1 MFCIVD
7 KSNSDILINNEDILF
22 FEKGLNFS
30 EIVDL
35 DLVNNVSDSV
45 YEDIFDKQNFENFL
59 NQNFYENY
67 LRETY
72 LYNLEYFGIVISI
85 DSGVANVT
93 GLSTVRVGELVDFRV
108 QKGNNSMLV
117 RGMVLNLEVNIVKI
131 ILFSDESSVSEGD
144 LVFRSGISLRVPVG
158 LSLLGRVV
166 DPLGR
171 PIDGKGDL
179 KDVTYNLMEVKAPGI
194 IERKSVGRPL
204 QTGIK
209 TIDALFPIGRG
220 QRELIIGDR
229 QTGKTA
235 IVVDTIIN
243 QKIDNLAITSIS
255 TRPVYCI
262 YVAIGQKMSTIKQ
275 IYDALILR
283 NALEYTTL
291 VVTSAADAAS
301 LQYLAPYSG
310 CAIGE
315 YFRDTGR
322 DSLLVYDDLS
332 KQAVAYRQM
341 SLILRRPPGREAYP
355 GDVFYLHSKLLERS
369 AQLSDNLGTGSL
381 TALPIVETQ
390 AGDISAYI
398 PTNVISIT
406 DGQIFLET
414 ELFFKGIRPAISL
427 GLSVSRVGSAA
438 QQPSMKELSK
448 LLKSD
453 LAQYNE
459 VATFARFGAE
469 MDDTTA
475 FLIRRGSRLI
485 ELLKQKQYS
494 PYPVLDQ
501 VWSLFS
507 GVCGILDFMDIESIK
522 SFEDK
527 LLFFVNN
534 CSVVEPLNEF
544 IYFNLKEDKDYYKT
558 VISFV
563 NKYSQF
569 L

>member
-1 MFCIVD
+1 MFKLLKFIRL
-7 KSNSDILINNEDILF
+7 NNENLIINNLE
-22 FEKGLNFS
+22 ENN
-30 EIVDL
+30 L
-35 DLVNNVSDSV
+35 DSF
-45 YEDIFDKQNFENFL
+45 YEEYSLIFDL
-59 NQNFYENY
+59 NLESKSLSVNYYENY
-67 LRETY
+67 IRSVF
-72 LYNLEYFGIVISI
+72 LYNLEFFGIVSSI

-93 GLSTVRVGELVDFRV
+93 GLATVKVGELVDFRV
-108 QKGNNSMLV
+108 QKKEGTILV

-131 ILFSDESSVSEGD
+131 ILFSDESAVSEGD

-158 LSLLGRVV
+158 DSLLGRVV
-166 DPLGR
+166 DPIGR
-171 PIDGKGDL
+171 VLDGKEDL

-204 QTGIK
+204 QTGLK

-235 IVVDTIIN
+235 IVIDSILN
-243 QKIDNLAITSIS
+243 QRDEVNSIKDIL
-255 TRPVYCI
+255 TREVFCV

-275 IYDALILR
+275 IYDVLEIK
-283 NALEYTTL
+283 NALKHTVL

-301 LQYLAPYSG
+301 LQYLAPYAG

-315 YFRDTGR
+315 FFRDTSR
-322 DSLLVYDDLS
+322 DALVLYDDLS

-355 GDVFYLHSKLLERS
+355 GDVFYLHSKLLERA
-369 AQLSDNLGTGSL
+369 AQLSDSLGTGSL

-438 QQPSMKELSK
+438 QQKSMKELNK
-448 LLKSD
+448 LLKTD

-485 ELLKQKQYS
+485 ELLKQKQFT
-494 PYPVLDQ
+494 PYGVNNQ
-501 VWSLFS
+501 VWTLFAGVS
-507 GVCGILDFMDIESIK
+507 GLIDFMEVDKILE
-522 SFEDK
+522 FETS
-527 LLFFVNN
+527 LLNFINN
-534 CSVVEPLNEF
+534 CTVVEPLNEF
-544 IYFNLKEDKDYYKT
+544 SFFNLKEDKN
-558 VISFV
+558 F
-563 NKYSQF
+563 F
-569 L
+569 LLLLNL

>member
-1 MFCIVD
+1 MNITVD
-7 KSNSDILINNEDILF
+7 KNFFLIENISNVWE
-22 FEKGLNFS
+22 
-30 EIVDL
+30 
-35 DLVNNVSDSV
+35 
-45 YEDIFDKQNFENFL
+45 
-59 NQNFYENY
+59 
-67 LRETY
+67 ETY
-72 LYNLEYFGIVISI
+72 LNLFNNTKYNDNIESTDFYLEYIRDVYLNNLDYFGVVSSI

-93 GLSTVRVGELVDFRV
+93 GLSTVKVGELVDFRV
-108 QKGNNSMLV
+108 QRGDNTFLV

-158 LSLLGRVV
+158 DSLLGRVV
-166 DPLGR
+166 DPIGR
-171 PIDGKGDL
+171 PLDGKGDL
-179 KDVTYNLMEVKAPGI
+179 KDVTFNLMEVKAPGI

-204 QTGIK
+204 QTGLK

-235 IVVDTIIN
+235 IVVDSILN
-243 QKIDNLAITSIS
+243 QNIDDLEITDEL
-255 TRPVYCI
+255 TRPVYCV

-275 IYDALILR
+275 IYDVIEQKGAI
-283 NALEYTTL
+283 NHTIL

-301 LQYLAPYSG
+301 LQYLAPYAG

-315 YFRDTGR
+315 YFRDTAR
-322 DSLLVYDDLS
+322 DALVLYDDLS

-355 GDVFYLHSKLLERS
+355 GDVFYLHSKLLERA
-369 AQLSDNLGTGSL
+369 AQLSDVLGTGSL

-438 QQPSMKELSK
+438 QQKSMKELNK

-469 MDDTTA
+469 MDESTA

-485 ELLKQKQYS
+485 ELLKQKQFT
-494 PYPVLDQ
+494 PFKVNDQ

-507 GVCGILDFMDIESIK
+507 GVSGIIDFMEIDNIK
-522 SFEDK
+522 NFEEK
-527 LLFFVNN
+527 LLFFINN
-534 CSVVEPLNEF
+534 CSIVEPINE
-544 IYFNLKEDKDYYKT
+544 YSAFNLKEDRELYLT
-558 VISFV
+558 IITFV
-563 NKYSQF
+563 KKYHDIF
-569 L
+569 